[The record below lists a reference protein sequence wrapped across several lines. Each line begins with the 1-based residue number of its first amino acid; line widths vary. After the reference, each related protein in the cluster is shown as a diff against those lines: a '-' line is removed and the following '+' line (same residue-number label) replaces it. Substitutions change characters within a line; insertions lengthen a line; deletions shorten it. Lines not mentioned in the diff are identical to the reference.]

1 MNNDYELVYLA
12 KENDEIAIDLLYKKY
27 YKLIY
32 HMVKK
37 YAAFNS
43 QNEDVFFN
51 EANLTFYRAVITYKD
66 SNTFA
71 TYLSRC
77 LYSSMSNCYKALNR
91 KKSKILNEAL
101 YILDDDTDNSN
112 IIVDHT
118 YDPQRILLE
127 EEACR
132 ILKDKII
139 AELSWKEELVFELKI
154 QNYSPKEI
162 AEITDNNLKTV
173 YNIIK
178 RIRNKIVKLAS

>member
-1 MNNDYELVYLA
+1 
-12 KENDEIAIDLLYKKY
+12 
-27 YKLIY
+27 
-32 HMVKK
+32 
-37 YAAFNS
+37 
-43 QNEDVFFN
+43 
-51 EANLTFYRAVITYKD
+51 
-66 SNTFA
+66 
-71 TYLSRC
+71 
-77 LYSSMSNCYKALNR
+77 MSNCYKALNR